1 MGPKNMQYSHK
12 KRISRKKK
20 VALISVIIFFI
31 LSIFSYVLLKKRE
44 LPRGLEAI
52 YFQNESFYG
61 LPTAL
66 ELSRMINLSSA
77 KIDEVSPTRT
87 NYSIEWKGYLLINE
101 EGLYEFTTVSDD
113 GSVVFIDN
121 ILVVDNGGFHPLR
134 KVSGRIFL
142 RPDFHSIWVRYC
154 QGSGSDVLLFY
165 GNKLGTKSMPIHGEQ
180 LFPYLPSYQSLILD
194 HTIKEY
200 YIVLRAIWG
209 FIIIFILFFLIT
221 KILRAIS
228 KKADITYL
236 SFIKTHYILIII
248 IAIGFTLRF
257 IGIGYGLPQPYH
269 PDEKQVMSKASRIIA
284 GDLNPHFF
292 IWPTLYMYLIAIF
305 YKFSYWLIW
314 LLQYFFGFIHPL
326 KRLYLLIH
334 SNIITSYHYYLI
346 SRGISIIFGTITI
359 PVTYLIGKEL
369 SSKKAGLIAALFI
382 ALAYYPVLYSHL
394 GIISTTMVCLTL
406 LSFYFAIKMYQTGR
420 FKYYFEASIIGGL
433 AIAAKYNAAIII
445 IPIFLAHLFL
455 FLKNSYKFN
464 RKFYLRAIIII
475 LFVLIGFFIGCPYSL
490 INYEKF
496 TKDISWVVESQK
508 GLQNTSIYFKGIQ
521 SSSWAMDFKFLWEGM
536 GPFLLILS
544 LAGIILS
551 LFKRKYPYLLLLS
564 FPLCYFLMASQ
575 SKTPVPRY
583 TLIIYPFLLLLASM
597 FIIFLNK
604 YFRSFPKA
612 FLIGIIIVALSIPFY
627 HVIKL
632 DYYLCQKDTRQ
643 LALEWIR
650 KNMPQGSKVAYEF
663 FGPDPSILEGIV
675 TYRQFSL
682 GDNTFKYYQD
692 RKIDYFI
699 SDSLTRNIYFK
710 AGEKYFP
717 THIEFYLLLNKRCKL
732 IKKYENNP
740 IFIFNPTIWV
750 YKALY

>member
-1 MGPKNMQYSHK
+1 MQYSHK
-12 KRISRKKK
+12 KRISRKGK
-20 VALISVIIFFI
+20 VALISIIIFFI

-44 LPRGLEAI
+44 LPRGLQAT
-52 YFQNESFYG
+52 YFQNKSFSG
-61 LPTAL
+61 DPTTR
-66 ELSRMINLSSA
+66 ELSRMINLKSA
-77 KIDEVSPTRT
+77 KIDEISPTRR
-87 NYSIEWKGYLLINE
+87 NYSIEWKGYLLIDE
-101 EGLYEFTTVSDD
+101 DGLYEFTTASDD
-113 GSVVFIDN
+113 GSAVFIDN

-142 RPDFHSIWVRYC
+142 RPGFHSIWVRYC
-154 QGSGSDVLLFY
+154 QGLGVEVLLFY
-165 GNKLGTKSMPIHGEQ
+165 GTKLGTKRMPIHGEQ
-180 LFPYLPSYQSLILD
+180 LFPYLPSYQLLMLD
-194 HTIKEY
+194 RTIREY

-209 FIIIFILFFLIT
+209 FITIFLLFFLIT
-221 KILRAIS
+221 KIVRAIS
-228 KKADITYL
+228 KKADINYL

-248 IAIGFTLRF
+248 IAIGFILRF

-269 PDEKQVMSKASRIIA
+269 PDEKRAISMASRILA

-292 IWPTLYMYLIAIF
+292 VWPTLYMYLIAIF
-305 YKFSYWLIW
+305 YKFSCWLLW
-314 LLQYFFGFIHPL
+314 LLQYFFGFIHPF

-346 SRGISIIFGTITI
+346 SRSISIIFGTLTI

-406 LSFYFAIKMYQTGR
+406 LSFYFAMKMYQTGR

-455 FLKNSYKFN
+455 FLKNDYAFN
-464 RKFYLRAIIII
+464 KKFYMKAIIII

-490 INYEKF
+490 LNFEKF
-496 TKDISWVVESQK
+496 TKDIAWVAESQK
-508 GLQNTSIYFKGIQ
+508 GLQHTSIYFKGIQ
-521 SSSWAMDFKFLWEGM
+521 SSSWAMNFKFLWEGM
-536 GPFLLILS
+536 GPFLLVLA

-564 FPLCYFLMASQ
+564 FPLCYFLIASQ

-583 TLIIYPFLLLLASM
+583 TLIIYPFLILMGSL
-597 FIIFLNK
+597 FILFLNK
-604 YFRSFPKA
+604 YFSSFPKA

-643 LALEWIR
+643 LTLEWIR
-650 KNMPQGSKVAYEF
+650 ENIPRGSKIAYEF
-663 FGPDPSILEGIV
+663 FGPDISMLEGIV
-675 TYRQFSL
+675 THRKFSL
-682 GDNTFKYYQD
+682 GDNTFKHYQD
-692 RKIDYFI
+692 RKIDYFVI
-699 SDSLTRNIYFK
+699 NSLNRSIYFK

-717 THIEFYLLLNKRCKL
+717 SHIEFYLLLNKKCKL
-732 IKKYENNP
+732 IKKFEKNP
-740 IFIFNPTIWV
+740 IFVLNPTIWV
-750 YKALY
+750 YKVLY

>member
-1 MGPKNMQYSHK
+1 MQHSYK
-12 KRISRKKK
+12 KIISRRGKA
-20 VALISVIIFFI
+20 ALISAVIFFI
-31 LSIFSYVLLKKRE
+31 LSIFSYVFLKKGE
-44 LPRGLEAI
+44 LPRGLQTI
-52 YFQNESFYG
+52 YFQNKSFYG
-61 LPTAL
+61 KPKAH
-66 ELSRMINLSSA
+66 ELSRMINLKSA

-87 NYSIEWKGYLLINE
+87 NYSIEWKGYLLIDE
-101 EGLYEFTTVSDD
+101 EDLYEFTTFSDD
-113 GSVVFIDN
+113 GSMVFIDN

-142 RPDFHSIWVRYC
+142 RPGFHSIWVRYC
-154 QGSGSDVLLFY
+154 QGAGADVLLFY
-165 GNKLGTKSMPIHGEQ
+165 GNKLGTKRMPIHREQ
-180 LFPYLPSYQSLILD
+180 LFPSLPSHQPLMLD
-194 HTIKEY
+194 QTIREY

-209 FIIIFILFFLIT
+209 FIAIFLLFFLIT
-221 KILRAIS
+221 KIVRAIS
-228 KKADITYL
+228 KKADINYL
-236 SFIKTHYILIII
+236 YSIKTHYLLIII
-248 IAIGFTLRF
+248 IATGFILRV

-269 PDEKQVMSKASRIIA
+269 PDEKQVMSIASKIIA

-292 IWPTLYMYLIAIF
+292 IWPTLYMYLIAIS
-305 YKFSYWLIW
+305 YKFSYCLLW
-314 LLQYFFGFIHPL
+314 LLQYFFGFIHPF
-326 KRLYLLIH
+326 KKLYLLID
-334 SNIITSYHYYLI
+334 SNIVTSYHYYLI
-346 SRGISIIFGTITI
+346 SRSLSIIFGTITI

-394 GIISTTMVCLTL
+394 GIISTIMVCLTL
-406 LSFYFAIKMYQTGR
+406 LSFYFAMKMYQTGR

-445 IPIFLAHLFL
+445 IPLFFAHLFL
-455 FLKNSYKFN
+455 FLKNDYSFN
-464 RKFYLRAIIII
+464 KKFYMKTIIII
-475 LFVLIGFFIGCPYSL
+475 IFVLIGFLIGCPYSL
-490 INYEKF
+490 LNFEKF
-496 TKDISWVVESQK
+496 TKDVSWVAESQK
-508 GLQNTSIYFKGIQ
+508 GLQHTSIYFKGIQ

-536 GPFLLILS
+536 GPFLLVLS

-564 FPLCYFLMASQ
+564 FPVCYFLIAGQ

-583 TLIIYPFLLLLASM
+583 TLIIYPFLFLMSSI
-597 FIIFLNK
+597 FILFLSK
-604 YFRSFPKA
+604 YILSFPKA
-612 FLIGIIIVALSIPFY
+612 FLIGIIIVVLSIPFY

-650 KNMPQGSKVAYEF
+650 ENIPRGSKVTYEF
-663 FGPDPSILEGIV
+663 FGPNPSILEGIV
-675 TYRQFSL
+675 TYPQFSL

-692 RKIDYFI
+692 RKINYFI
-699 SDSLTRNIYFK
+699 TNSLSRNIYFK

-732 IKKYENNP
+732 IKKFEKNP
-740 IFIFNPTIWV
+740 IFIFNPTVWI